1 MYCLKGSIPIVEE
14 MEPMAN
20 NGCISVSCIEVGLE
34 DGEGCRYRG
43 FAAVGVRN
51 ALVVD
56 QIN

>member
-1 MYCLKGSIPIVEE
+1 VYCLRGSIPIVEE

-51 ALVVD
+51 ALCR
-56 QIN
+56 